1 MTLLGLVLG
10 EQVHH
15 AELQRCTLILLHVIH
30 NLEHVVDGCRHDKR
44 VLLPHHH
51 AEQLSEMR
59 GWNLTHQIV
68 VVDGQQQGITAQ
80 VVTGGDQTLRHLV
93 HKLVVERETAITLTV

>member
-1 MTLLGLVLG
+1 
-10 EQVHH
+10 
-15 AELQRCTLILLHVIH
+15 
-30 NLEHVVDGCRHDKR
+30 
-44 VLLPHHH
+44 
-51 AEQLSEMR
+51 MR